1 MLLFNRYE
9 YNPQTDFI
17 GKGGFSKVY
26 KAFDKKFQRWV
37 ALKIY
42 KTSEL
47 SERYSPMAEIQRV
60 INLDHP
66 NICRYIDFEEIEK
79 EDSLGEKE
87 KIQVGVMEL
96 LDGGNL
102 SKYYRGSHDLSVF
115 KKLLSDVLYGLSY
128 LHKKGIIHRDIKP
141 PNILIKETDNGPV
154 AKITDFG
161 ISKKSGSANS
171 GTSSALIVSIPYMAP
186 EQLNAQKYGIDEK
199 VSYNIDFWSL
209 GVTVFEVITG
219 QPLFKNHDHDSS
231 EQIMMNILSVEAP
244 EKINL
249 LPEPYRKFV
258 EQCLKKDAKQRV
270 QRAEDLLAILHDEP
284 VASEK
289 KSEAPVGD
297 DTVLIK
303 KEKTDQEPEVD
314 ETRLMSTK
322 ILESVPDTDET
333 RLIQPVADTDETR
346 LIQRVADTDE
356 TRLIQRVADTD
367 ETRLIQPVADI
378 DETSL
383 IQPVADNDETR
394 LIQSKEINVDSGA
407 ETAEIPRK
415 PEEQETPLSSGPHTG
430 RPAEILSPKS
440 HSVNT
445 DRTEPLSD
453 TSKLTQT
460 AGFLDRKDGVVV
472 LFRRYEYTPDK
483 DLIGKGGFS
492 RVYRAHD
499 KKLSRWVALKI
510 YKVEDFSD
518 RYSPIAEIKRVIS
531 FDHPNICRYLDIEE
545 IEKRN
550 LFGENETVQVC
561 VMELLDSGNFS
572 EYYKKNQ
579 NLDSFKKLLNDVFS
593 GLSYLHKNGIIH
605 RDIKPANILIK
616 QTLEGPVAKIT
627 DFGISKKSDSVN
639 SESSSA
645 LIVSIPYMAP
655 EQLNVKKY
663 GLDDKIRYNLDLWSL
678 GVTIYEVLTGNLL
691 FKNGENESSEQIMAN
706 IMAPELPE
714 KINEIPQPYR
724 DIVKHCVV
732 KNAKERAQKVE
743 ELMVLLNTSTVA
755 VEAAISAG
763 TEEKI
768 TGPDTRT
775 EGSVVEPEFSKVIVQ
790 EPEPTRKTSV
800 SIFVD
805 DEPELQKKKSGRVH
819 SEPEG
824 RSREKRKLNIPV
836 ITLCAVVLLSALM
849 FFYFRNQHTIVNNDV
864 VNTDTVRKIKEP
876 EKDIVAQPAKIIPAA
891 EAQPAKIIPAAEAQ
905 PKTNELN
912 KTPVDSA
919 GKNHSVVPPVV
930 KHDEPEA
937 RNTNKVNHPAAQP
950 RVVKNLSEQLLVKFS
965 TNEPCKIIMK
975 DVNTGVQQD
984 ADELNPGITLKMY
997 LKPGKYLIT
1006 ATSLRDASKT
1016 KNFPFDIKMED
1027 VNQVVT
1033 RVINF

>member
-26 KAFDKKFQRWV
+26 KAYDKKFQRWV

-79 EDSLGEKE
+79 EDSLGEIE

-96 LDGGNL
+96 LDGGNF
-102 SKYYRGSHDLSVF
+102 SKYYRSSNDLSVF
-115 KKLLSDVLYGLSY
+115 KKLLTDVLYGLSY
-128 LHKKGIIHRDIKP
+128 LHRKGIIHRDIKP
-141 PNILIKETDNGPV
+141 ANILIKETDNGPV

-186 EQLNAQKYGIDEK
+186 EQLNVQKYGIDEK

-219 QPLFKNHDHDSS
+219 QLLFKNHDNDTS
-231 EQIMMNILSVEAP
+231 EQIMMNILSTEVP

-249 LPEPYRKFV
+249 LPMPYRRFV

-270 QRAEDLLAILHDEP
+270 QLAEDLLAILNAEP
-284 VASEK
+284 MDHESGYAG
-289 KSEAPVGD
+289 PVGE
-297 DTVLIK
+297 DTVFMK
-303 KEKTDQEPEVD
+303 KEKGGRDTEMD
-314 ETRLMSTK
+314 ETRLMSKTVK
-322 ILESVPDTDET
+322 NKDNSQTEQAHESVADSDET
-333 RLIQPVADTDETR
+333 RLIPSVAD
-346 LIQRVADTDE
+346 
-356 TRLIQRVADTD
+356 
-367 ETRLIQPVADI
+367 
-378 DETSL
+378 S
-383 IQPVADNDETR
+383 DETR
-394 LIQSKEINVDSGA
+394 LIQSAADSDETRLIQSNEIKMDSGA

-415 PEEQETPLSSGPHTG
+415 QEEQETQLLSGSHMEQPT
-430 RPAEILSPKS
+430 EILSRKNDSPGK
-440 HSVNT
+440 T
-445 DRTEPLSD
+445 AQTEPLSN
-453 TSKLTQT
+453 TSKQIQT
-460 AGFLDRKDGVVV
+460 AAFLNQKDGVVV
-472 LFRRYEYTPDK
+472 LFGRYEYKPDK

-492 RVYRAHD
+492 RVYRAYD

-579 NLDSFKKLLNDVFS
+579 NLDTFKKLLNDVFS

-616 QTLEGPVAKIT
+616 QTMEGPVAKIT

-691 FKNGENESSEQIMAN
+691 FKNSENESSEQIMAN
-706 IMAPELPE
+706 IMAPELPD

-724 DIVKHCVV
+724 DIVRHCVV
-732 KNAKERAQKVE
+732 KNAKDRAQKVE
-743 ELMVLLNTSTVA
+743 ELMVLLNTSTMA
-755 VEAAISAG
+755 VRATISAG

-768 TGPDTRT
+768 TMHGKST
-775 EGSVVEPEFSKVIVQ
+775 EGSVVEPEFSKVT
-790 EPEPTRKTSV
+790 ERNPEPTRRLPV
-800 SIFVD
+800 SIFVA
-805 DEPELQKKKSGRVH
+805 DEPEI
-819 SEPEG
+819 
-824 RSREKRKLNIPV
+824 KRKRTGKDRSESEVRIRQKRPLNIPV
-836 ITLCAVVLLSALM
+836 IILSAVVLLSILL
-849 FFYFRNQHTIVNNDV
+849 FFYFRYKRSTENNYV
-864 VNTDTVRKIKEP
+864 INTDTVRKIKQPDKIVLEP
-876 EKDIVAQPAKIIPAA
+876 PRIIPATDV
-891 EAQPAKIIPAAEAQ
+891 Q
-905 PKTNELN
+905 PKTNELK
-912 KTPVDSA
+912 KTPADSA
-919 GKNHSVVPPVV
+919 GKKHTTPLPVPNHNVT
-930 KHDEPEA
+930 DT
-937 RNTNKVNHPAAQP
+937 RNAIKANHQTVAP
-950 RVVKNLSEQLLVKFS
+950 RIVKNLSEQLLVKFS
-965 TNEPCKIIMK
+965 TNEPCRIVMK
-975 DVNTGVQQD
+975 NVNTGVQQD
-984 ADELNPGITLKMY
+984 EELLSGQTIRLY
-997 LKPGKYLIT
+997 LKPGKYIIT

-1016 KNFPFDIKMED
+1016 RTYPFDIKQED
-1027 VNQVVT
+1027 VNQIVNY
-1033 RVINF
+1033 RISF

>member
-26 KAFDKKFQRWV
+26 KAYDKKFQRWV

-42 KTSEL
+42 KASEL

-79 EDSLGEKE
+79 EDSLGEIE
-87 KIQVGVMEL
+87 KIQIGVMEL
-96 LDGGNL
+96 LDGGNF
-102 SKYYRGSHDLSVF
+102 SKYYRSSNDLSVF
-115 KKLLSDVLYGLSY
+115 KKLLTDVLYGLSY
-128 LHKKGIIHRDIKP
+128 LHRKGIIHRDIKP
-141 PNILIKETDNGPV
+141 ANILIKETDNGPV

-186 EQLNAQKYGIDEK
+186 EQLNVQKYGIDEK

-231 EQIMMNILSVEAP
+231 EQIMMNILSTEVP

-249 LPEPYRKFV
+249 LPEPYRRFV

-270 QRAEDLLAILHDEP
+270 QLAEDLLAILNGEP
-284 VASEK
+284 GVHETSYAG
-289 KSEAPVGD
+289 AVGD
-297 DTVLIK
+297 DTVFLK
-303 KEKTDQEPEVD
+303 KEKHQELEMD
-314 ETRLMSTK
+314 ETRLMSKTDNDK
-322 ILESVPDTDET
+322 FNSQTTQVLESVADSDET
-333 RLIQPVADTDETR
+333 RLIQSIAD
-346 LIQRVADTDE
+346 
-356 TRLIQRVADTD
+356 
-367 ETRLIQPVADI
+367 
-378 DETSL
+378 S
-383 IQPVADNDETR
+383 DETR
-394 LIQSKEINVDSGA
+394 LIQSKEIKMDSGA

-415 PEEQETPLSSGPHTG
+415 QEEQETQLLSGSHTEQ
-430 RPAEILSPKS
+430 PTEILSRKNDSPGK
-440 HSVNT
+440 T
-445 DRTEPLSD
+445 AQTEPLSN
-453 TSKLTQT
+453 TSKQTQT
-460 AGFLDRKDGVVV
+460 AGFLNQKDGVVV
-472 LFRRYEYTPDK
+472 LFGRYEYKPDK

-492 RVYRAHD
+492 RVYQAYD

-572 EYYKKNQ
+572 EYYKKDQ
-579 NLDSFKKLLNDVFS
+579 NLDTFKKLLNDVFS

-627 DFGISKKSDSVN
+627 DFGISKKSDSIN

-691 FKNGENESSEQIMAN
+691 FKNSENESSEQIMAN
-706 IMAPELPE
+706 IMALELPD

-724 DIVKHCVV
+724 DIVRHCVV
-732 KNAKERAQKVE
+732 KNAKDRAQKVE
-743 ELMVLLNTSTVA
+743 ELMVLLNSSTVA
-755 VEAAISAG
+755 AKAAVS
-763 TEEKI
+763 TREEEKI
-768 TGPDTRT
+768 TAPGKST
-775 EGSVVEPEFSKVIVQ
+775 EGSVVEPEFSRVT
-790 EPEPTRKTSV
+790 ERNREPTMRLPV

-805 DEPELQKKKSGRVH
+805 DEPEIKRKKSSKDQ
-819 SEPEG
+819 SESEV
-824 RSREKRKLNIPV
+824 RIRKKRPV
-836 ITLCAVVLLSALM
+836 NFPMIILSAVVLLSVML
-849 FFYFRNQHTIVNNDV
+849 FFYFRYKRSTENNYFI
-864 VNTDTVRKIKEP
+864 NTDSVQKIKQPDKNIVVEP
-876 EKDIVAQPAKIIPAA
+876 PGVIPPV
-891 EAQPAKIIPAAEAQ
+891 ETQ

-912 KTPVDSA
+912 KTPVYSV
-919 GKNHSVVPPVV
+919 GKKHSVSPPVPNHNESEV
-930 KHDEPEA
+930 
-937 RNTNKVNHPAAQP
+937 RNSNKINHPAAQP

-965 TNEPCKIIMK
+965 TNERCRIIMK
-975 DVNTGVQQD
+975 DANTGVEKD
-984 ADELNPGITLKMY
+984 TDELTPGITLKMY

-1016 KNFPFDIKMED
+1016 KNYSFDIKMED

-1033 RVINF
+1033 RAIIF